1 MKKDLELMTEK
12 TVFCTGSE
20 EGRMPTG
27 DPVQNA
33 DCPGD
38 CGSGQVEHQHEN
50 HCDHE
55 HSNNHGHTNDLL
67 HECCPEVPHTHA
79 ISVPHLSKNS
89 HDFLTSI
96 SRPAEVVFF
105 KKPLSAVCHI
115 GIVSV
120 WQRAPLILLSGI
132 NCSAYL
138 DLNDIPRLDIAL
150 MQRFLSIPGTVSVN

>member
-89 HDFLTSI
+89 
-96 SRPAEVVFF
+96 
-105 KKPLSAVCHI
+105 
-115 GIVSV
+115 
-120 WQRAPLILLSGI
+120 QRAPLTLHSGI